1 MGKKVL
7 LILIAVLLLL
17 AVTCPKREDHK
28 DAIKDALVEDDIG
41 STNALA
47 FLGIAVKKGIMNLYL
62 GSHLKI
68 HNFIFFNVGVIK
80 DDGKNKVVSIG
91 LLNHVYTAGFN
102 EDIK

>member
-7 LILIAVLLLL
+7 LILIAVLLLF

-41 STNALA
+41 SSNALA

-80 DDGKNKVVSIG
+80 DDGK
-91 LLNHVYTAGFN
+91 
-102 EDIK
+102 

>member
-47 FLGIAVKKGIMNLYL
+47 FLGIVVKKGIMNLYL

-80 DDGKNKVVSIG
+80 DNGKSKVVSIG

-102 EDIK
+102 EKIK